1 MKKSNT
7 FLSIIF
13 ITIFVIGC
21 KKETEATAVAAE
33 TEKNYAQLEKAKW
46 FMDSWE
52 NLSKESNFRE
62 IWTQKNDSTYSGKS
76 FVTVGKDTVFSEEVA
91 VIERNDSLF
100 YNVNVKGQN
109 KDKPVAFYMT
119 KGDEK
124 EVVFEN
130 PKHDFPTKIKYTKIT
145 NDSIVATISG
155 MQNGKEASE
164 SLPMKKSKTN

>member
-1 MKKSNT
+1 MKSNT

-13 ITIFVIGC
+13 IAIFVIGC
-21 KKETEATAVAAE
+21 KN
-33 TEKNYAQLEKAKW
+33 EKQIEVFGVKSKMEYLQLEKAKW
-46 FMDSWE
+46 FMHSWE

-62 IWTQKNDSTYSGKS
+62 IWIKKNDSTYSAKS
-76 FVTVGKDTVFSEEVA
+76 FVTVGKDTVFSEEVE

-100 YNVNVKGQN
+100 YNVAVKEQN
-109 KDKPVAFYMT
+109 NNKPVSFYMT
-119 KGDEK
+119 KADDN

-155 MQNGKEASE
+155 IQNGKENSE
-164 SLPMKKSKTN
+164 SFPMKKSK